1 MNVLPK
7 KEVIGCEESAPG
19 DVLDYA
25 DRIIEEYG
33 SYEDYFD
40 DDLRD
45 VRDDYGKYFYH
56 SLTFAVT
63 DKFVKKYSKK

>member
-1 MNVLPK
+1 MAV
-7 KEVIGCEESAPG
+7 
-19 DVLDYA
+19 
-25 DRIIEEYG
+25 EEYG

-56 SLTFAVT
+56 SLTFGVT